1 VRVRSGARAREAVQ
15 GRVRCA
21 RLEQVAL
28 DEVQARL
35 EPKVELALDDEAR
48 LALEEAREA
57 ALPLLVA
64 DHRVV
69 RMRDVGGA
77 LGLVKVAR
85 VIVVAKVEVVQRA
98 QVDAARRVA
107 LVKL

>member
-1 VRVRSGARAREAVQ
+1 
-15 GRVRCA
+15 
-21 RLEQVAL
+21 
-28 DEVQARL
+28 
-35 EPKVELALDDEAR
+35 
-48 LALEEAREA
+48 
-57 ALPLLVA
+57 
-64 DHRVV
+64 
-69 RMRDVGGA
+69 MRDVGGA